1 MPDTWTIGRLL
12 TWTADFL
19 KQHGADSP
27 RLDAE
32 VLLAHAR
39 GCPRIQLYASFD
51 EEAPENLRTSFRELV
66 KQRAA
71 GKPVAYLVGKKEF
84 YSLEFKVTPDVLI
97 PRPETESLVMAAL
110 DAIKQLGGNSVRI
123 CDMCTGSGCVAIA
136 IAKQAKSAVVT
147 AVDASPAA
155 LAVASENAVR
165 LGVADRVTT
174 VESDLFAQIADQE
187 TFHII
192 TANPPYVS
200 EAEFAALASTVR
212 EYEPRSALVA
222 GDDGMEVVRKL
233 VSQAAGHL
241 SSGGGLYIE
250 ISPMIATQV
259 VELIAAN
266 PAYAT
271 SEVTKD
277 LAGLARIVSAR
288 RK

>member
-1 MPDTWTIGRLL
+1 
-12 TWTADFL
+12 
-19 KQHGADSP
+19 
-27 RLDAE
+27 
-32 VLLAHAR
+32 
-39 GCPRIQLYASFD
+39 
-51 EEAPENLRTSFRELV
+51 
-66 KQRAA
+66 
-71 GKPVAYLVGKKEF
+71 
-84 YSLEFKVTPDVLI
+84 
-97 PRPETESLVMAAL
+97 
-110 DAIKQLGGNSVRI
+110 
-123 CDMCTGSGCVAIA
+123 
-136 IAKQAKSAVVT
+136 
-147 AVDASPAA
+147 